1 MRTPGFLV
9 LVIGAAIIAG
19 FNGQN
24 FSWQE
29 KKIEK
34 RWGIEA
40 AALET
45 VPVNYVRRGERQ
57 SDAIDQRL
65 QLATLRCSKA

>member
-1 MRTPGFLV
+1 LELPLSPVSTAKISVGKK
-9 LVIGAAIIAG
+9 
-19 FNGQN
+19 
-24 FSWQE
+24 

-57 SDAIDQRL
+57 SY
-65 QLATLRCSKA
+65 